1 MDQTTGGD
9 QLFDTTFIEG
19 LTDDVC
25 PVSQVLTE
33 LVIITLETEDLS
45 LSGRSGILLFKGDR
59 EPLKECLVQDVG
71 TDEPTIVRTLTL
83 GVCRSDDI
91 ETILGLNEL
100 TDLLEEDTLTF
111 QDGLK
116 TQDLVRCQINFV

>member
-1 MDQTTGGD
+1 MDQTTSGD
-9 QLFDTTFIEG
+9 QLFDTTLIEG

-25 PVSQVLTE
+25 PVSRVFTE

-45 LSGRSGILLFKGDR
+45 LSCRSGILLFKGDR
-59 EPLKECLVQDVG
+59 EPLKEYSF
-71 TDEPTIVRTLTL
+71 RTLVPMNRPSSEPL
-83 GVCRSDDI
+83 PLVFVSSDDI
-91 ETILGLNEL
+91 ETVLGLNEL

-111 QDGLK
+111 KDGLK

>member
-1 MDQTTGGD
+1 MS
-9 QLFDTTFIEG
+9 F
-19 LTDDVC
+19 
-25 PVSQVLTE
+25 
-33 LVIITLETEDLS
+33 
-45 LSGRSGILLFKGDR
+45 
-59 EPLKECLVQDVG
+59 VQDVG

-83 GVCRSDDI
+83 GVCQSDDI

-111 QDGLK
+111 KDGLK

>member
-9 QLFDTTFIEG
+9 QLFDTTIIEG

-25 PVSQVLTE
+25 SISMAGVIFTE

-59 EPLKECLVQDVG
+59 EPLKE
-71 TDEPTIVRTLTL
+71 
-83 GVCRSDDI
+83 
-91 ETILGLNEL
+91 
-100 TDLLEEDTLTF
+100 
-111 QDGLK
+111 
-116 TQDLVRCQINFV
+116 